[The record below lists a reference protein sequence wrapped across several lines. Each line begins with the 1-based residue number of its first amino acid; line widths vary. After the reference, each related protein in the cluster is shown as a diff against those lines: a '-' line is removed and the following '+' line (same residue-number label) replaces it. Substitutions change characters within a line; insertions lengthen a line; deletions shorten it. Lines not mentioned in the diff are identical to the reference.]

1 MVQWLG
7 LRDLNAKVTGLIPS
21 LGTKILQVMWHG
33 KKIRLK
39 IHLLF
44 WCSTNHFPLNTCGNH
59 NSKNL
64 ECIIFLTVNKSTF
77 ASKYSNHLWIFL
89 WISKVIMNYLENVFL
104 WITFISYNI
113 AFNNISDLHNG
124 VFHMVNS
131 YSLYSSL
138 TTLKTFLINKII
150 GIGV

>member
-1 MVQWLG
+1 
-7 LRDLNAKVTGLIPS
+7 
-21 LGTKILQVMWHG
+21 
-33 KKIRLK
+33 
-39 IHLLF
+39 
-44 WCSTNHFPLNTCGNH
+44 
-59 NSKNL
+59 
-64 ECIIFLTVNKSTF
+64 
-77 ASKYSNHLWIFL
+77 
-89 WISKVIMNYLENVFL
+89 MNYLENVFL